1 MIMDS
6 SEYHRLELSIAAN
19 PDDKRRVIP
28 PVEARHRRI
37 LDVGCGAGQTLMGC
51 SLDDGV
57 FAVGLDTDESAI
69 ALGKQLTKSIHFVV
83 GEGAALPFADDC
95 FDLVICRVALPY
107 MHVARAL
114 SEMSRVSVVGGDLW
128 LVLHPFDMTMREL
141 GANIARFQL
150 KAGLYRTWVLVNG
163 LALHAFGRQWRW
175 PSQGGYETWQTNRGM
190 MRALRAAGFER
201 IQITRASHFV
211 VMATKCDPGT
221 TSDHKSLTR

>member
-1 MIMDS
+1 MDS

-28 PVEARHRRI
+28 RVEARHRRI

-51 SLDDGV
+51 NLNDGV

-83 GEGAALPFADDC
+83 GEGAMLPFADGC

-128 LVLHPFDMTMREL
+128 LVLHPFEMTVREL
-141 GANIARFQL
+141 GANIARLQF

-163 LALHAFGRQWRW
+163 LALHALGRQWCS
-175 PSQGGYETWQTNRGM
+175 PSGAGGYETWQTNKGM
-190 MRALRAAGFER
+190 TRALRAAGFER

-211 VMATKCDPGT
+211 ITATKSP
-221 TSDHKSLTR
+221 SQISN